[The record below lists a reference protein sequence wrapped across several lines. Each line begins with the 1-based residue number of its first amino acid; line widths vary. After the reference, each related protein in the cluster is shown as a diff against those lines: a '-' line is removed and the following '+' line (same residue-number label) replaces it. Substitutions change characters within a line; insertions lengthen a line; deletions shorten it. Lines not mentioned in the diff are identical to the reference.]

1 LKRITDSPM
10 YKYLQFLLLFI
21 FLFSCQSKQEEVR
34 NGQEFKK
41 GTFGFDLEF
50 LGEYDSLV
58 VLGSGNA
65 QLIVS
70 PKFQGK
76 VFTSTAS
83 GLEGQSFGWLNYDAI
98 SSQTTST
105 HINAYGGEDRF
116 WLGPEG
122 GQYSIYFEPG
132 SEMVFDNWQT
142 PAPIDS
148 EPWVLVSSN
157 EASAQLSKSLRLKNY
172 MGTTIEGEVDRVIN
186 LLTEGDLQRLLDL
199 MLEDGVDWVGF
210 ESVNTLTNTGM
221 TAWTEESGTVCIW
234 ILGMFNPSDATNVV
248 IPYVTGDERELG
260 PVATTDYFGE
270 IPADRIAM
278 QDGIL
283 YFKGDGKHRGK
294 LGLSPER
301 ATSVAGSYDA
311 ENKVLTIVQYDQP
324 EEKSLYMNQ
333 VWGIQDEPYKG
344 DVINSY
350 NDGPLENGEQMG
362 PFYEL
367 ETVSPAA
374 FLEPEQ
380 SITHTHRT
388 FHFEGEEGQLSVIS
402 ESVFGVSLNRIKSV
416 FY

>member
-1 LKRITDSPM
+1 M
-10 YKYLQFLLLFI
+10 YKYLQFILLYI

-34 NGQEFKK
+34 NGQEYKK

-50 LGEYDSLV
+50 LADYDSLV

-76 VFTSTAS
+76 VFTSTAF
-83 GLEGQSFGWLNYDAI
+83 GKEGKSFGWLNYDAI
-98 SSQTTST
+98 SSQTNAP

-142 PAPIDS
+142 PASIDS
-148 EPWVLVSSN
+148 EPWTLMSSS
-157 EASAQLSKSLRLKNY
+157 EMSAQLSKSLRLKNY

-186 LLTEGDLQRLLDL
+186 LLTAADLKRLLNIQ
-199 MLEDGVDWVGF
+199 LEEGLNWVGF
-210 ESVNTLTNTGM
+210 ESVNTLTNTGP
-221 TAWTEESGTVCIW
+221 TAWTKESGTVCIW
-234 ILGMFNPSDATNVV
+234 ILGMFNPSDATTVV
-248 IPYVTGDERELG
+248 IPYLTGDERELG
-260 PVATTDYFGE
+260 PIATTDYFGE
-270 IPADRIAM
+270 IPAERIAM

-294 LGLSPER
+294 LGISPER
-301 ATSVAGSYDA
+301 STGVAGSYDA
-311 ENKVLTIVQYDQP
+311 ENTVLTIVQYDQP
-324 EEKSLYMNQ
+324 QEELLYMNQ
-333 VWGIQDEPYKG
+333 VWEIQDKPYKG

-350 NDGPLENGEQMG
+350 NDGPLENGDQMG

-388 FHFEGEEGQLSVIS
+388 FHFEGEEGQLNVLS
-402 ESVFGVSLNRIKSV
+402 EKVFGISLEEINGV
-416 FY
+416 FE

>member
-1 LKRITDSPM
+1 MQK
-10 YKYLQFLLLFI
+10 LLLSLI
-21 FLFSCQSKQEEVR
+21 LLIGLFSCQSKQEEVW
-34 NGQEFKK
+34 NVQAFKK
-41 GTFGFDLEF
+41 GTFGFDLDF
-50 LGEYDSLV
+50 LGDYDSLV

-98 SSQTTST
+98 SSQTTAP

-148 EPWVLVSSN
+148 EPWALVSSN
-157 EASAQLSKSLRLKNY
+157 EASAQLSKSLQLMNY
-172 MGTTIEGEVDRVIN
+172 MGITIEGEVDRVIN
-186 LLTEGDLQRLLDL
+186 LLTEADLQRLLDVRL
-199 MLEDGVDWVGF
+199 VDGIDWVGF
-210 ESVNTLTNTGM
+210 ESVNTLTNTGQS
-221 TAWTEESGTVCIW
+221 AWTEESGTVCIW
-234 ILGMFNPSDATNVV
+234 ILGMFNPSDATTVV
-248 IPYVTGDERELG
+248 IPYLEGGEKELG

-270 IPADRIAM
+270 IPADRIVM
-278 QDGIL
+278 KDGVL
-283 YFKGDGKHRGK
+283 YFKGDGKQRGK
-294 LGLSPER
+294 LGISPER
-301 ATSVAGSYDA
+301 STGVAGSYDA
-311 ENKVLTIVQYDQP
+311 DNNVLTIVQYDQP
-324 EEKSLYMNQ
+324 QEESLYMNQ

-350 NDGPLENGEQMG
+350 NDGPLENGDQMG

-402 ESVFGVSLNRIKSV
+402 ESVFGVSLNNLKSV
-416 FY
+416 FE

>member
-1 LKRITDSPM
+1 M
-10 YKYLQFLLLFI
+10 YKNLLSLLFFI
-21 FLFSCQSKQEEVR
+21 GLYSCQSKQEEVR
-34 NGQEFKK
+34 MGQAYEK

-50 LGEYDSLV
+50 LADYDSLV
-58 VLGSGNA
+58 VLGSGDA

-70 PKFQGK
+70 PAFQGK

-83 GLEGQSFGWLNYDAI
+83 GLEGKSFGWLNYDAI
-98 SSQTTST
+98 SSQTTAP

-122 GQYSIYFEPG
+122 GQYSIYFDPG

-148 EPWVLVSSN
+148 EPWNLVSSS
-157 EASAQLSKSLRLKNY
+157 EMSAQLTKSLQLKNY
-172 MGTTIEGEVDRVIN
+172 MGTTIQGEVDRVIN
-186 LLTEGDLQRLLDL
+186 LLTEADVQRLLDIQ
-199 MLEDGVDWVGF
+199 LEDRTDWVGF
-210 ESVNTLTNTGM
+210 ESVNTLTNTGS
-221 TAWTEESGTVCIW
+221 APWTEESGTVCIW
-234 ILGMFNPSDATNVV
+234 ILGMFNPSDATTIV
-248 IPYVTGDERELG
+248 IPYLTGNERDLG
-260 PVATTDYFGE
+260 PIATTDYFGE
-270 IPADRIAM
+270 IPGDRIAM

-294 LGLSPER
+294 LGISPER
-301 ATSVAGSYDA
+301 ATAVAGSYDA
-311 ENKVLTIVQYDQP
+311 QNKVLTIVQYDKP
-324 EEKSLYMNQ
+324 EEKSLYMKQ
-333 VWGIQDEPYKG
+333 IWAIQDEPYKG

-350 NDGPLENGEQMG
+350 NDGPLENGDQMG

-388 FHFEGEEGQLSVIS
+388 FHFEGEERQLNVLA
-402 ESVFGVSLNRIKSV
+402 EKVFGISLEKINEA
-416 FY
+416 FD

>member
-1 LKRITDSPM
+1 M

-34 NGQEFKK
+34 NGKEFKK

-50 LGEYDSLV
+50 LADYDSLV
-58 VLGSGNA
+58 VLGFANA

-76 VFTSTAS
+76 IFTSTAS
-83 GLEGQSFGWLNYDAI
+83 GKEGQSFGWINYDAI
-98 SSQTTST
+98 SSQANAS

-122 GQYSIYFEPG
+122 GQYSIYFAPG

-142 PAPIDS
+142 PAPIDT
-148 EPWVLVSSN
+148 EPWSLVSSN
-157 EASAQLSKSLRLKNY
+157 EASAQLSKSLQLKNY

-186 LLTEGDLQRLLDL
+186 LLTEADLQRLLDVRL
-199 MLEDGVDWVGF
+199 VDGIDWVGF
-210 ESVNTLTNTGM
+210 ESVNTLTNTGQS
-221 TAWTEESGTVCIW
+221 AWTEESGTVCIW
-234 ILGMFNPSDATNVV
+234 ILGMFNPSDSTNVV
-248 IPYVTGDERELG
+248 IPYLKGDEQELG
-260 PVATTDYFGE
+260 PIATTDYFGE
-270 IPADRIAM
+270 IPADRIVM

-283 YFKGDGKHRGK
+283 YFKGDGKYRGK

-333 VWGIQDEPYKG
+333 VWEIQDEPYQG

-350 NDGPLENGEQMG
+350 NDGPLEKGDQMG

-380 SITHTHRT
+380 SISHTHRT
-388 FHFEGEEGQLSVIS
+388 FHFVGREEQLSVLS
-402 ESVFGVSLNRIKSV
+402 EKVFGVSLNRIKSV
-416 FY
+416 FE

>member
-1 LKRITDSPM
+1 M
-10 YKYLQFLLLFI
+10 YKYHLFLILFI
-21 FLFSCQSKQEEVR
+21 GLFSCQSTHEEAQ

-50 LGEYDSLV
+50 LDDYDSLV
-58 VLGSGNA
+58 VLGSGDA
-65 QLIVS
+65 MLIIS
-70 PKFQGK
+70 PAFQGK

-83 GLEGQSFGWLNYDAI
+83 RLEGQSFGWINYDAI
-98 SSQTTST
+98 SSQKTAP

-142 PAPIDS
+142 PASIDI
-148 EPWVLVSSN
+148 EPWTLVSSS
-157 EASAQLSKSLRLKNY
+157 EMSAQLSKSIQLKNY
-172 MGTTIEGEVDRVIN
+172 MGTTLQGEVDRVIN
-186 LLTEGDLQRLLDL
+186 LLTEADLQRLLDIQL
-199 MLEDGVDWVGF
+199 GDGTKWVGF
-210 ESVNTLTNTGM
+210 ESNNTLTNTGP
-221 TAWTEESGTVCIW
+221 TSWAEESGTVCIW
-234 ILGMFNPSDATNVV
+234 ILGMFNPSDATTVV
-248 IPYVTGDERELG
+248 IPYLTGDEQELG
-260 PVATTDYFGE
+260 PIATTDYFGE
-270 IPADRIAM
+270 IPGDRIAM

-294 LGLSPER
+294 LGISPER

-311 ENKVLTIVQYDQP
+311 ENKVLTIVQYDKP

-333 VWGIQDEPYKG
+333 VWAIQDEPYKG

-350 NDGPLENGEQMG
+350 NDGPLENGDQMG

-374 FLEPEQ
+374 FLDPEQ
-380 SITHTHRT
+380 SITHTHLT
-388 FHFEGEEGQLSVIS
+388 FHFEGEEGQLNEVA
-402 ESVFGVSLNRIKSV
+402 EKVFGISLEKIIGI
-416 FY
+416 FD